1 MLRAVSEAIVKLLY
15 GTYAIRV
22 SLLVTKTVVL
32 VTPKGTLDVFV
43 RITTQG
49 KITDLRDSK

>member
-43 RITTQG
+43 RITSQG
-49 KITDLRDSK
+49 KITDWRDSK